1 MNDSSNTP
9 ATTASESDDANDG
22 SGDGDEPLEPDA
34 VVEFEAT
41 GVTDEETLARLRTVS
56 FYLDEAVEIPGTN
69 YRVGL
74 DPILGLV
81 PGVGDATASALSAYI
96 LVEAAMLGV
105 PRATL
110 ARMLGNVVL
119 DATVGSIPLVGD
131 VFDAAWKANARNVR
145 LLEAR
150 CDDTSPAAAAADR
163 RFLVAAVAA
172 VTLLLVALGAAT
184 ALVALWLLGQVGLL

>member
-1 MNDSSNTP
+1 METSDSNGD
-9 ATTASESDDANDG
+9 ADES
-22 SGDGDEPLEPDA
+22 LEPD
-34 VVEFEAT
+34 VVVDFESV
-41 GVTDEETLARLRTVS
+41 GVADEETLARLRTVS
-56 FYLDEAVEIPGTN
+56 FYLDEAFEIPGTN
-69 YRVGL
+69 YRIGL

-81 PGVGDATASALSAYI
+81 PGVGDATAAALSAYI

-119 DATVGSIPLVGD
+119 DATVGSLPVVGD

-150 CDDTSPAAAAADR
+150 YDDASPAAVEADR
-163 RFLVAAVAA
+163 RFLLAAVAA
-172 VTLLLVALGAAT
+172 IALLLVALGAAT
-184 ALVALWLLGQVGLL
+184 ALVALWVLGQVGLL

>member
-1 MNDSSNTP
+1 MNDSTNTP
-9 ATTASESDDANDG
+9 ATPVGTSDSNGDADES
-22 SGDGDEPLEPDA
+22 LEPDA
-34 VVEFEAT
+34 VVDFESV
-41 GVTDEETLARLRTVS
+41 GVADEETLARLRTVS
-56 FYLDEAVEIPGTN
+56 FYLDEAFEIPGTN
-69 YRVGL
+69 YRIGL

-81 PGVGDATASALSAYI
+81 PGVGDATAAALSAYI

-119 DATVGSIPLVGD
+119 DATVGSLPVVGD

-150 CDDTSPAAAAADR
+150 YDDASPAAVAADR
-163 RFLVAAVAA
+163 RFLLAAVAA
-172 VTLLLVALGAAT
+172 IALLLVALGAAT
-184 ALVALWLLGQVGLL
+184 ALVALWVLGQVGLL

>member
-1 MNDSSNTP
+1 MNDLRNTP
-9 ATTASESDDANDG
+9 ATPAAAS
-22 SGDGDEPLEPDA
+22 DGDSGADDPLEPDA
-34 VVEFEAT
+34 VVDFESA
-41 GVTDEETLARLRTVS
+41 GVGDEETLARLRAVS
-56 FYLDEAVEIPGTN
+56 FYLDEAFEVPGTN

-81 PGVGDATASALSAYI
+81 PGIGDATASALSAYI

-119 DATVGSIPLVGD
+119 DATVGSLPLVGD

-150 CDDTSPAAAAADR
+150 YDDASPAAAAADR
-163 RFLVAAVAA
+163 RFLLAAVAA
-172 VTLLLVALGAAT
+172 IALLLVALGAAT
-184 ALVALWLLGQVGLL
+184 AFVALWVLGQVGLL

>member
-1 MNDSSNTP
+1 MDDSTNSSATP
-9 ATTASESDDANDG
+9 AATSDGDG
-22 SGDGDEPLEPDA
+22 VGVGDEPLEPDA
-34 VVEFEAT
+34 VVDFESA
-41 GVTDEETLARLRTVS
+41 GVGDEETLARLRAVS
-56 FYLDEAVEIPGTN
+56 FYLDEAFEIPGTN

-105 PRATL
+105 PRTTL

-119 DATVGSIPLVGD
+119 DATVGSLPVVGD

-150 CDDTSPAAAAADR
+150 YDDASPAAAAADR
-163 RFLVAAVAA
+163 RFLLAAVVAI
-172 VTLLLVALGAAT
+172 TLLLVALGAAT
-184 ALVALWLLGQVGLL
+184 ALVALWVLGQVGLL

>member
-1 MNDSSNTP
+1 MNDSTNTP
-9 ATTASESDDANDG
+9 ATPVGTS
-22 SGDGDEPLEPDA
+22 DGDADESLEPDA
-34 VVEFEAT
+34 VVDFESA
-41 GVTDEETLARLRTVS
+41 GVADEETLARLRTVS
-56 FYLDEAVEIPGTN
+56 FYLDEAFEIPGTN
-69 YRVGL
+69 YRIGL

-119 DATVGSIPLVGD
+119 DATVGSLPVVGD

-150 CDDTSPAAAAADR
+150 YDDASPAAAEADR
-163 RFLVAAVAA
+163 RFLLAAVAA
-172 VTLLLVALGAAT
+172 ITVLLVALGATT
-184 ALVALWLLGQVGLL
+184 ALVALWVLGQVGLL

>member
-1 MNDSSNTP
+1 MNDSSTPTTP
-9 ATTASESDDANDG
+9 AAASGGD
-22 SGDGDEPLEPDA
+22 GDGDEPLEPDA
-34 VVEFEAT
+34 VVDFESA
-41 GVTDEETLARLRTVS
+41 GLADEETLARLRAVS
-56 FYLDEAVEIPGTN
+56 FYLDEAFEVPGTN

-81 PGVGDATASALSAYI
+81 PGIGDATASALSAYI

-119 DATVGSIPLVGD
+119 DATVGSLPLVGD

-150 CDDTSPAAAAADR
+150 YDDASPAGAAADR
-163 RFLVAAVAA
+163 RFLLAAVAA

-184 ALVALWLLGQVGLL
+184 ALVALWALGQVGLL

>member
-1 MNDSSNTP
+1 MDDSRDTP
-9 ATTASESDDANDG
+9 ATTAAERGAD
-22 SGDGDEPLEPDA
+22 SGDGEALEPDA
-34 VVEFEAT
+34 VVDFESA
-41 GVTDEETLARLRTVS
+41 GVGDEETLARLRAVS
-56 FYLDEAVEIPGTN
+56 FYLDEAFEIPGTN

-81 PGVGDATASALSAYI
+81 PGIGDATASALSAYI

-105 PRATL
+105 PRATV

-119 DATVGSIPLVGD
+119 DATVGSLPLVGD

-150 CDDTSPAAAAADR
+150 YDDASPTAKAADR
-163 RFLVAAVAA
+163 RFLLAAVVAIA
-172 VTLLLVALGAAT
+172 LLLVALGAAT
-184 ALVALWLLGQVGLL
+184 ALVALWVLGQVGLL

>member
-1 MNDSSNTP
+1 MDDSTNSSATP
-9 ATTASESDDANDG
+9 AATSDG
-22 SGDGDEPLEPDA
+22 VGVGDEPLEPDA
-34 VVEFEAT
+34 VVDFESA
-41 GVTDEETLARLRTVS
+41 GVGDEETLARLRAVS
-56 FYLDEAVEIPGTN
+56 FYLDEAFEIPGTN

-81 PGVGDATASALSAYI
+81 PGIGDATASALSAYI

-119 DATVGSIPLVGD
+119 DATVGSLPLVGD

-145 LLEAR
+145 LLETR
-150 CDDTSPAAAAADR
+150 YDDASPAAAAADR
-163 RFLVAAVAA
+163 RFLLAAVAA
-172 VTLLLVALGAAT
+172 IALLLVALGAAT
-184 ALVALWLLGQVGLL
+184 VLVALWVLGQVGLL

>member
-1 MNDSSNTP
+1 MNDSRNTP
-9 ATTASESDDANDG
+9 ATPAAAS
-22 SGDGDEPLEPDA
+22 DGDSGADDPLRPDA
-34 VVEFEAT
+34 VVDFESA
-41 GVTDEETLARLRTVS
+41 GVGDEETLARLRAVS
-56 FYLDEAVEIPGTN
+56 FYLDEAFEVPGTN

-81 PGVGDATASALSAYI
+81 PGIGDATASALSAYI

-119 DATVGSIPLVGD
+119 DATVGSLPLVGD

-150 CDDTSPAAAAADR
+150 YDDASPAAAAADR
-163 RFLVAAVAA
+163 RFLLAAVA
-172 VTLLLVALGAAT
+172 VITLLLVALGAAT
-184 ALVALWLLGQVGLL
+184 VLVALWVFGQVGLL

>member
-1 MNDSSNTP
+1 MDDSTNSSATP
-9 ATTASESDDANDG
+9 AATSD
-22 SGDGDEPLEPDA
+22 GDGDEPLEPDA
-34 VVEFEAT
+34 VVDFESA
-41 GVTDEETLARLRTVS
+41 GVGDEETLARLRAVS
-56 FYLDEAVEIPGTN
+56 FYLDEAFEVPGTN

-81 PGVGDATASALSAYI
+81 PGIGDATASALSAYI

-105 PRATL
+105 PRTTL

-119 DATVGSIPLVGD
+119 DATVGSLPVVGD

-150 CDDTSPAAAAADR
+150 YDDASPAAAAADR
-163 RFLVAAVAA
+163 RFLLAAVAA
-172 VTLLLVALGAAT
+172 IALLLVALGAAT
-184 ALVALWLLGQVGLL
+184 VLVALWVLGQVGLL